1 MMSRSPRASLK
12 ALGGMATGLML
23 SACAGNYA
31 TQGPITVE
39 SNLPATYVASCIE
52 NLFNTRLPLVRRSP
66 LIGGTLIKVMDL
78 NDHTIAAASV
88 LTEDG
93 RTRVSFVSDHADR
106 YLYEDLFRRCVAV
119 PNGWR

>member
-1 MMSRSPRASLK
+1 MMSRSLRASLK
-12 ALGGMATGLML
+12 ALGGMAAGLML
-23 SACAGNYA
+23 AACAGNYA

-52 NLFNTRLPLVRRSP
+52 NLFNTRIPLVRRSP
-66 LIGGTLIKVMDL
+66 LIGGALIKAMDV

-93 RTRVSFVSDHADR
+93 RTRVAFVSDHADR
-106 YLYEDLFRRCVAV
+106 IWYEDLFRRCVSV
-119 PNGWR
+119 PTGWR

>member
-1 MMSRSPRASLK
+1 MEQIGYNRDQRIGEIIVRIVQLRVGFTCAHVKHRRLCPIPTDAAK
-12 ALGGMATGLML
+12 VLG
-23 SACAGNYA
+23 
-31 TQGPITVE
+31 
-39 SNLPATYVASCIE
+39 PAH
-52 NLFNTRLPLVRRSP
+52 RGWHLVQRSP

-106 YLYEDLFRRCVAV
+106 YWYEDLFRRCVAV

>member
-12 ALGGMATGLML
+12 ALGGMAAGLML
-23 SACAGNYA
+23 YACAGNYA

-66 LIGGTLIKVMDL
+66 LIGGTLIKVIDL

-106 YLYEDLFRRCVAV
+106 YWYEDLFRRCVAV

>member
-106 YLYEDLFRRCVAV
+106 YWYEDLFRRCVAV